1 MASLLKTRIIEVLK
15 GLEVYALTK
24 TLQAI
29 ESDSS
34 SNEKDTLVDVLMS
47 DIVDIGMQIV
57 LSRLQPSTLKLI
69 IKNAHLD
76 PENEEQ
82 SQAELEE
89 HITAIGVREYLLNIE
104 QKVLSGIIKDLGIES
119 SPREIVVAE
128 LEEEVILS
136 GLEYMLQ
143 RLPVLLLQKYYGK
156 SLQIK
161 STSQKKQSLVEE
173 IIRTIVAGYLSSI
186 VPDNEIDSPRSAEK
200 AARRRSSVSNKRHSI
215 VVRRRS
221 NEYSPSAEPSQ
232 ILTLDPLDDA
242 QPRALTYY
250 ECEEDD
256 VPMESDIEVED
267 LAKEFGQS
275 LSINQESTSEVVPE
289 QTPEVAEDSLFEDIK
304 NSEGPELVED
314 QAESKHEETEVD
326 TTDIKNDEGRP
337 SVDAIDASVA
347 SDDATVGAERIDVE
361 VESDQDELNA
371 SMETSQDGADEM
383 SIDVVT
389 TEASVEPS
397 QAEVHEAEAAEQKD
411 ESDHQQNHE
420 EAQEESEDE
429 EQAEGGVGIHAGISK
444 KELESMLVKDL
455 KSYMKEHGLNYNGR
469 KVLLVKRILEHL
481 EEQKSEQPEPEA
493 ESAQVEEKIPVEEV
507 IEPVEEPK
515 EEIVEEINH
524 EEKHE
529 TIVEEVVPKSA
540 RKRGRPRKN
549 PLPEEPVHEA
559 PVPETPST
567 AKGTR
572 RRRGAHEEEAE
583 KEVKRSTAKKMPA
596 RSKSAQKRRKTAR
609 TSVSDEHDISELR
622 EEKSSPTKTADKP
635 QEKSNLDSE
644 DEESYE
650 FDNKENENYEVV
662 VPTPPRSK
670 SKAMPTPKFAAF
682 SQPYTPTSQDLRGIL
697 KSPMTPRTKRKSV
710 TFHATVKN
718 GSPLA
723 VDAQAVQ
730 EPEATLI
737 DVNSAVSVLQPVN
750 INTANNAPEPKAVA
764 PAKPSTLQKALHT
777 LNKLRTGNLFS

>member
-1 MASLLKTRIIEVLK
+1 M
-15 GLEVYALTK
+15 VYG
-24 TLQAI
+24 I
-29 ESDSS
+29 
-34 SNEKDTLVDVLMS
+34 
-47 DIVDIGMQIV
+47 
-57 LSRLQPSTLKLI
+57 R
-69 IKNAHLD
+69 
-76 PENEEQ
+76 
-82 SQAELEE
+82 E
-89 HITAIGVREYLLNIE
+89 HIFTRAHTE
-104 QKVLSGIIKDLGIES
+104 
-119 SPREIVVAE
+119 
-128 LEEEVILS
+128 
-136 GLEYMLQ
+136 
-143 RLPVLLLQKYYGK
+143 
-156 SLQIK
+156 
-161 STSQKKQSLVEE
+161 KKQSLVEE

-200 AARRRSSVSNKRHSI
+200 AARRSSVSNKRHSI

-256 VPMESDIEVED
+256 VPMEMDIEVED

-289 QTPEVAEDSLFEDIK
+289 ETPESKQTTEVAEDSLFEDIK

-347 SDDATVGAERIDVE
+347 RDDATVGAERIDVE

-397 QAEVHEAEAAEQKD
+397 QAEVYEAEAAEQKD
-411 ESDHQQNHE
+411 VSYHQQNHE

-444 KELESMLVKDL
+444 KELESMLGLFVCKNGFVSLSFLTVKKTVKDL

-481 EEQKSEQPEPEA
+481 EEQKSEQSGPEA

-515 EEIVEEINH
+515 EAIVEEI
-524 EEKHE
+524 KHE
-529 TIVEEVVPKSA
+529 TVVEEIVPKSA

-583 KEVKRSTAKKMPA
+583 KEVKRSTAKKLPA

-609 TSVSDEHDISELR
+609 TSVSDEHDISELH

-650 FDNKENENYEVV
+650 FDNKENENYEIV

-723 VDAQAVQ
+723 VDAQ
-730 EPEATLI
+730 
-737 DVNSAVSVLQPVN
+737 VSFPH
-750 INTANNAPEPKAVA
+750 I
-764 PAKPSTLQKALHT
+764 
-777 LNKLRTGNLFS
+777 F